1 MRLLSFASFATASLA
16 AGVLAFQAL
25 HGAAA
30 QDAPRPSPS
39 RPGFERTKELQQFMR
54 KKLDASNRI
63 LEGLVTE
70 DSRLVKSGADELAK
84 MCEAETWRISKDV
97 MYRQFSD
104 DFQRVTKLL
113 GESAQAGDLDKA
125 MVRWVD
131 VTMQCVDCHRFVRDK
146 LIAEGKPST
155 ATQSRK

>member
-1 MRLLSFASFATASLA
+1 MRLLSFASVATASLA

-30 QDAPRPSPS
+30 QDTPKPSPA

-70 DSRLVKSGADELAK
+70 DSRLVKSGADELAT

-146 LIAEGKPST
+146 LIAEGKP
-155 ATQSRK
+155 AAAGQSRK